1 MSLNDTGKFI
11 DSIKRIGGI
20 DKSLDITSQA
30 KAIIETLEDV
40 DNIDDVSR
48 ILQLS
53 GVSKELGSA
62 VLNGSQF
69 KD

>member
-30 KAIIETLEDV
+30 KAIILMMFLESY
-40 DNIDDVSR
+40 NYLGFQR
-48 ILQLS
+48 NL
-53 GVSKELGSA
+53 GVLY
-62 VLNGSQF
+62 
-69 KD
+69 